1 MIAIIAEATS
11 STPVAIVSAHTTSRA
26 EHAVRLSA
34 AHGAAEHGLQADIV
48 GAGRELHDIAVLR
61 EVRRVVHAVERNTE
75 ASLSVIAQRIVASL
89 VHQSDSRGG
98 IIIVDGHELHV
109 LVGHTTSK
117 VIAGTTAK
125 DLISRI
131 EGAIY

>member
-11 STPVAIVSAHTTSRA
+11 GTPVAIVSAHATSRA

-48 GAGRELHDIAVLR
+48 GAGGELHDIAVLR

-75 ASLSVIAQRIVASL
+75 ASLSVLAVQIVTSL

-98 IIIVDGHELHV
+98 IIIVDGHELHK
-109 LVGHTTSK
+109 LVGHATSK
-117 VIAGTTAK
+117 VIALTTAK
-125 DLISRI
+125 DLISRKELSI
-131 EGAIY
+131 